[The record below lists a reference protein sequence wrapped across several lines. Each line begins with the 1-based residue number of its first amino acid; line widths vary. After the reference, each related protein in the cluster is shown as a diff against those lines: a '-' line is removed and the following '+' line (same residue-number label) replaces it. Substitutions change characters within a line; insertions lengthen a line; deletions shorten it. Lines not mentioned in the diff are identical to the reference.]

1 MDQLKPE
8 TIIDDKYRVID
19 TLGVGGMGIVYR
31 VEQLSLNSERALKTI
46 HTAKLSEGVWHR
58 FQREA
63 KAACRLDHSNLVKVF
78 DYGLLEKVTPYYV
91 MEIVQGQTLS
101 ARIKILGPLTID
113 QSLSVFIPTAF
124 ALAYAHEKK
133 IIHRDMKPANIMLSE
148 SNGKITDVKVLD
160 FGIAK
165 LVSDGNLTNALTK

>member
-1 MDQLKPE
+1 L
-8 TIIDDKYRVID
+8 IN

-46 HTAKLSEGVWHR
+46 HTDKLSEAVWQR

-101 ARIKILGPLTID
+101 ARIKLQGTLNLRSV
-113 QSLSVFIPTAF
+113 SLNVFIPTAF

-133 IIHRDMKPANIMLSE
+133 IIHRDMKPANIMFSE
-148 SNGKITDVKVLD
+148 SNGKISEVKVTR
-160 FGIAK
+160 FRHR
-165 LVSDGNLTNALTK
+165 